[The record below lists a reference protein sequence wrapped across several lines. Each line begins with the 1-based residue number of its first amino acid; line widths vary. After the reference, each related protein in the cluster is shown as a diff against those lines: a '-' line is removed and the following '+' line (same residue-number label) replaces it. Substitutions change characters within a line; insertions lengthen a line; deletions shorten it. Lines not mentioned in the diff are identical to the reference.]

1 MAMAAQVHLAKKGR
15 DPRDYTL
22 YATGGAAP
30 VHACA
35 IADRLGIR
43 RVIIPPA
50 AGVGSALGLTLAP
63 ARVDRSVSIGKVLSD
78 IKPIELENLFS
89 ELEDEADSV
98 ILESIQT
105 SNISKRRLAELRYS
119 GQGAVLVVDIT
130 KAFSSDVPLQ
140 AIKDAFS
147 ETHQKAYGRYFNA
160 TAVEFI
166 TARVE
171 AQAATIIDELQPK
184 LSAPI
189 KVEGTN
195 KAREIL
201 LPQNESYKKVNV
213 FNRNALKFGQKI
225 TGPAVIEEGQSTTV
239 LQHNTSVEV
248 DPVGNLIIEIV
259 DTEKQNK
266 FTSNQIDNPIHL
278 EILWNKVIAAAD
290 EAAASLLRSSFS
302 TVVRESYDFS
312 CVITDSN
319 GNSLA
324 QASDSIPSFIGT
336 LPDTVKHFINHFSSE
351 NLSPR

>member
-1 MAMAAQVHLAKKGR
+1 M
-15 DPRDYTL
+15 
-22 YATGGAAP
+22 
-30 VHACA
+30 
-35 IADRLGIR
+35 
-43 RVIIPPA
+43 
-50 AGVGSALGLTLAP
+50 
-63 ARVDRSVSIGKVLSD
+63 
-78 IKPIELENLFS
+78 
-89 ELEDEADSV
+89 
-98 ILESIQT
+98 
-105 SNISKRRLAELRYS
+105 
-119 GQGAVLVVDIT
+119 LVVDIT

-140 AIKDAFS
+140 AIKDAFN

-324 QASDSIPSFIGT
+324 QASDSICLLYTSP
-336 LPDTVKHFINHFSSE
+336 
-351 NLSPR
+351 SPRD